1 MKFITFTSA
10 LFIAMVAGT
19 PLANAGSGLVERDIT
34 PEELQLH
41 KRECPEHPVPN
52 PLCPTG
58 AFMVSFRPLKQVR
71 VTYNA
76 DTND

>member
-58 AFMVSFRPLKQVR
+58 AFMC
-71 VTYNA
+71 YHA
-76 DTND
+76 DGNTQCVACGQAC